1 MSEKVLVTGGTGT
14 ISSGLVE
21 ECVRCGYETYAITRG
36 NKKYREVDG
45 ARYLYADIN
54 DTNSILDQL
63 KGMKFKAV
71 FECLAYT
78 VPQLISSLQLYAEKC
93 EQYFFISST
102 AVYNRKEGI
111 ISEDDEKNLLSWSYS
126 KDKIACED
134 YLKFYSEKKGLLY
147 TIIRPSVTYGDY
159 RIPFPVTSRV
169 NQWSLIQ
176 RIVDG
181 DPVLSL
187 KIPKLSYSII
197 HISDFSRAVVKLIG
211 NDKAINQDFHIAD
224 AKCEY
229 DWDEVI
235 HAISRF
241 LSKDATIVH
250 VPLTVF
256 KTTFSRSYDELRWN
270 KSEDL
275 RLDDTKLKSA
285 TGFEAKMSLEDGISL
300 MVANLKEEY
309 EKYNTSLDMSWNRC
323 CDHTIMVGYSLGMVD
338 ESEVGIIQEYM
349 SKLRKNT
356 YFD

>member
-21 ECVRCGYETYAITRG
+21 ECVQCGYDTYAITRG
-36 NKKYREVDG
+36 NMKYREVDG
-45 ARYLYADIN
+45 VHYIYSDVN
-54 DTNSILDQL
+54 DTNKILNQL
-63 KGMKFKAV
+63 KGMRFKAV

-78 VPQLISSLQLYAEKC
+78 VPQLINSLQLYADKC

-102 AVYNRKEGI
+102 AVYNRKDGI

-126 KDKIACED
+126 KDKIACEE
-134 YLKFYSEKKGLLY
+134 YLKFYSEKSGLNY
-147 TIIRPSVTYGDY
+147 TIIRPSVTYGNY
-159 RIPFPVTSRV
+159 RIPFPVTSRA

-181 DPVLSL
+181 DPVLSI

-211 NDKAINQDFHIAD
+211 NEKAINQDFHIAD

-235 HAISRF
+235 YAIAKA
-241 LSKDATIVH
+241 LSKEAEIVH
-250 VPLTVF
+250 VPLPVF
-256 KTTFSRSYDELRWN
+256 KTTFARSYDELRWN

-285 TGFEAKMSLEDGISL
+285 TGFEARMPLEEGISL
-300 MVANLKEEY
+300 MVANLRVEY

-323 CDHTIMVGYSLGMVD
+323 CDHTIMAGYSLGMVD
-338 ESEVGIIQEYM
+338 ESEAEIVQKYM
-349 SKLRKNT
+349 SKLKNTT